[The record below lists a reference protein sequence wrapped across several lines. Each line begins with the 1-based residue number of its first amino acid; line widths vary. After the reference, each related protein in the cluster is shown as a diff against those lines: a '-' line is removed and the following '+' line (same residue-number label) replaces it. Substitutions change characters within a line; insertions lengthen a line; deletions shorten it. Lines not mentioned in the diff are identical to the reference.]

1 VYLGSAGL
9 GTPKITSSLLP
20 SQARPS
26 ADPTLPAP
34 IMAILISIS
43 IEGGVELSI
52 ADCRVGGHPVVH
64 PADVTSVRRGSQPR
78 QPVRRQRRLYREP
91 ASHRQDRSPPTA
103 NRLIKIAS

>member
-1 VYLGSAGL
+1 MISAFRAASGAVRNLALGSELYLGSAGL

-78 QPVRRQRRLYREP
+78 QPVQR
-91 ASHRQDRSPPTA
+91 TV
-103 NRLIKIAS
+103 